1 MSAHKLS
8 VGSSFVR
15 ESMCEWNLWSHCA
28 SAPCQSKLMTKSFI
42 PFCLKMVGSLPPV
55 TKTSC
60 APSPDARST
69 GSSTPVHNQD
79 DRRALSVSHN
89 LAVEDVDPCRLNPS
103 RIRCDACSKMAIS
116 GTAQNKCA

>member
-28 SAPCQSKLMTKSFI
+28 SAPCQSKLMTQLFI

-79 DRRALSVSHN
+79 DRRAPL
-89 LAVEDVDPCRLNPS
+89 RLPQFGRGGCGS
-103 RIRCDACSKMAIS
+103 LPPQSESDQMRCVFKDGHLWHRSE
-116 GTAQNKCA
+116 